1 MEINTPMNV
10 EMYLPS
16 PRIVDEVGGDWC
28 TAEVNPRVPNYVA
41 EMVRTSGELQF
52 DSRLVRMGVEL
63 KCDEMR

>member
-1 MEINTPMNV
+1 MEINTPTNV

-41 EMVRTSGELQF
+41 EMVRTSGELQC